1 MAHHD
6 GMERVARRDYCFG
19 SGVKEASPKGDTG
32 VKLKQRE
39 GTRLAKIWLISRTRS
54 GPNVKIEV

>member
-1 MAHHD
+1 MD
-6 GMERVARRDYCFG
+6 LESRRLLQ
-19 SGVKEASPKGDTG
+19 EGDTG

-54 GPNVKIEV
+54 GPSVKIKV